1 MPIDQKQTESLIFDG
16 ALSLP
21 TAVVLGVVLVALT
34 TWLLV
39 RDRRAIGPVW
49 ASVFWLTRAAAICL
63 ALWMAVGPTTE
74 KIERTSTPQAIAII
88 ADHSESMNVVDP
100 ADTVDEVRWTLAAEK
115 QGSDPQPEELAMIA
129 ADRACVALA
138 VADQHCQAAT
148 RILTEHRPLDQLRV
162 RLESI
167 GVAVKR
173 AQTHCETIGKEL
185 GGERDDLVE
194 RLTRIET
201 LLEGPIAESLVSAEK
216 AASSR
221 GDAVVEEVT
230 TSLSQL
236 ADSLVSAQRR
246 VDSLA
251 SDLSQE
257 QSAETNANFAAT
269 DNPNRLQKTW
279 EALAALERGAL
290 TELPQD
296 VRVDR
301 YRFDS
306 LLTALSK
313 EDAWK
318 AADPEDAVAER
329 ATNRKKGPIVT
340 DLSGVLQQLAK
351 ARATSAT
358 RMAVLYTDGRHNAP
372 EGPAPQEVAA
382 ELGDLPI
389 FVVPVGSAALVRDL
403 VVHRVKAPSTVVERD
418 SAVIE
423 AIVTAFDSDG
433 QQSEIVL
440 RHEGK
445 VIDRKPLEFHG
456 DRIDRRVNFEV
467 YAEELGWQEYEL
479 AVESIDGEASQ
490 ANNVVPISWEVVKD
504 KFRVLLSDGVS
515 QWEYRYLQQL
525 FRRDP
530 HVECD
535 ELLFFPRLRGTGKL
549 ATNPR
554 FPTTVEDWAMYDV
567 VILGD
572 ISPRHMS
579 RASQESL
586 VEYVRARNGHLILIA
601 GRDNMP
607 QAYEGQPLMELLPVE
622 QYPGPLYDS
631 YTVSLT
637 DEGRLHSALAI
648 EDGAKLSEMAWQ
660 NVYDQK
666 PLGALSAFCKP
677 KETARTLIEA
687 VPYGTAVSVDLPD
700 GDSGNPAFLCWHQVG
715 AGKVVYLST
724 PQTWKL
730 RFLRG
735 DRRHHRFWGQ
745 MLRWI
750 TATNLGSGFDLVRLS
765 TDQTRYAV
773 NQPVETIVWLKDQ
786 TGRPLADQEVQV
798 TARVL
803 DETIMSVPLVA
814 DDEIAGRYSASF
826 KGLAPGA
833 YEIMVEG
840 SIVDE
845 LLSGQQ
851 EQTNVRSLV
860 SIESSDSLEM
870 MDTRCDRALLEQ
882 IAKTTGGAVVPP
894 TAVAEVLQL
903 ASLSPEVHETV
914 ERTPLWNRWA
924 NLWIILGCL
933 FVEWIVRKAKGL
945 V

>member
-1 MPIDQKQTESLIFDG
+1 
-16 ALSLP
+16 
-21 TAVVLGVVLVALT
+21 
-34 TWLLV
+34 
-39 RDRRAIGPVW
+39 
-49 ASVFWLTRAAAICL
+49 
-63 ALWMAVGPTTE
+63 
-74 KIERTSTPQAIAII
+74 
-88 ADHSESMNVVDP
+88 
-100 ADTVDEVRWTLAAEK
+100 
-115 QGSDPQPEELAMIA
+115 
-129 ADRACVALA
+129 
-138 VADQHCQAAT
+138 
-148 RILTEHRPLDQLRV
+148 
-162 RLESI
+162 
-167 GVAVKR
+167 
-173 AQTHCETIGKEL
+173 
-185 GGERDDLVE
+185 
-194 RLTRIET
+194 
-201 LLEGPIAESLVSAEK
+201 
-216 AASSR
+216 
-221 GDAVVEEVT
+221 
-230 TSLSQL
+230 
-236 ADSLVSAQRR
+236 
-246 VDSLA
+246 
-251 SDLSQE
+251 
-257 QSAETNANFAAT
+257 
-269 DNPNRLQKTW
+269 
-279 EALAALERGAL
+279 
-290 TELPQD
+290 
-296 VRVDR
+296 
-301 YRFDS
+301 
-306 LLTALSK
+306 
-313 EDAWK
+313 
-318 AADPEDAVAER
+318 
-329 ATNRKKGPIVT
+329 
-340 DLSGVLQQLAK
+340 
-351 ARATSAT
+351 
-358 RMAVLYTDGRHNAP
+358 
-372 EGPAPQEVAA
+372 
-382 ELGDLPI
+382 
-389 FVVPVGSAALVRDL
+389 
-403 VVHRVKAPSTVVERD
+403 
-418 SAVIE
+418 
-423 AIVTAFDSDG
+423 
-433 QQSEIVL
+433 
-440 RHEGK
+440 
-445 VIDRKPLEFHG
+445 
-456 DRIDRRVNFEV
+456 
-467 YAEELGWQEYEL
+467 
-479 AVESIDGEASQ
+479 
-490 ANNVVPISWEVVKD
+490 
-504 KFRVLLSDGVS
+504 
-515 QWEYRYLQQL
+515 
-525 FRRDP
+525 
-530 HVECD
+530 
-535 ELLFFPRLRGTGKL
+535 
-549 ATNPR
+549 
-554 FPTTVEDWAMYDV
+554 V
-567 VILGD
+567 VILSD
-572 ISPRHMS
+572 ISPRQMS

-586 VEYVRARNGHLILIA
+586 VEYVRTRNGHLILIA

-666 PLGALSAFCKP
+666 PLGALSSFCKP

-687 VPYGTAVSVDLPD
+687 VPYGTAVSVELPD

-903 ASLSPEVHETV
+903 ASLSPEVHENV